1 MAKRYSKTGPGVKIL
16 GLLFLIVVFLI
27 GGSLWFDYLGIIDA
41 GSFYAP
47 VFRLFGLAARGDAI
61 PADDPG
67 LLDNLRLGKEREALD
82 LREQELIQ
90 RRQDLSEEQ
99 ERLQQIEAELSE
111 REAMLEEREKT
122 FNQTLSRYDN
132 RRENLIQNAM
142 DLNNMRPENAVG
154 ILRSYDDQLLIDTLR
169 IAEELAREQGE
180 MSLVSVWLSQLPPE
194 RAADIQRKMAMRPG
208 G

>member
-1 MAKRYSKTGPGVKIL
+1 MAKRYSKTGPGIKIL
-16 GLLFLIVVFLI
+16 GLLFLILVFLI
-27 GGSLWFDYLGIIDA
+27 GGSLWFDYLGIVDA
-41 GSFYAP
+41 GNFYAP
-47 VFRLFGLAARGDAI
+47 VFRLFGLAGRGDAI

-67 LLDNLRLGKEREALD
+67 LLDNLRLGKEREALA

-90 RRQDLSEEQ
+90 HRQELTEEQ
-99 ERLQQIEAELSE
+99 ERLQRMEAELSE